1 MKGGFLVDGIIPLFK
16 ERGMT
21 SHDCV
26 FKMRKILKT
35 KKVGHTGT
43 LDPEVEG
50 VLPICVGRATKLA
63 EYITDQGKE
72 YVATVTL
79 GVSTTTED
87 ATGEVVEK
95 EIIKEAISEEKLDAV
110 LQKLTGEIEQVPP
123 MYSAVKVAGKKLYEY
138 ARAGQTVARP
148 RRVVQIYSLVRLDQG
163 ELTATSPSF
172 QIRISCGKGTY
183 IRTLA
188 VMIGEELGLPAHMAS
203 LERTKSGFFQKED
216 CLTLAE
222 IETQVQKGDFSF
234 LHPLEK
240 GIFDMPTIE
249 LDSTFY
255 AKVLN
260 GALLDKARFN
270 IVSGDLFA
278 MMHDGKLVAIYKPHP
293 TKSQFLKPEKV
304 IELKETP
311 KN

>member
-1 MKGGFLVDGIIPLFK
+1 MDGIIPLFK

-138 ARAGQTVARP
+138 ARAGQTVTRP
-148 RRVVQIYSLVRLDQG
+148 RRVVQIHSLVRLDKG
-163 ELTATSPSF
+163 ELTDASPSF

-222 IETQVQKGDFSF
+222 IETQVEKGDFSF

-240 GIFDMPTIE
+240 GIFDMPIIE

-260 GALLDKARFN
+260 GVLLDKARFN

>member
-1 MKGGFLVDGIIPLFK
+1 MDGIIPLFK

-95 EIIKEAISEEKLDAV
+95 EMIKEAISEEKLDAV

-138 ARAGQTVARP
+138 ARAGQTVTRP
-148 RRVVQIYSLVRLDQG
+148 RRLVQIHSLVRLDKG
-163 ELTATSPSF
+163 ELTDASPSF

-240 GIFDMPTIE
+240 GIFDMPIIE

-260 GALLDKARFN
+260 GALLDRSRFN
-270 IVSGDLFA
+270 IVSSDLFA
-278 MMHDGKLVAIYKPHP
+278 MMHDEKLVAIYKPHP

>member
-72 YVATVTL
+72 YVATVML

-138 ARAGQTVARP
+138 ARAGQTVTRP
-148 RRVVQIYSLVRLDQG
+148 RRVVQIHSLVRLDKG
-163 ELTATSPSF
+163 ELTDASPSF

-240 GIFDMPTIE
+240 GIFDMPIIE